1 MTLRGYEDR
10 VSTSAKRISRRNY
23 YWRRGTRLWVGIREF
38 IDHFSGRCELIM
50 TRIYIYQINISTEGS
65 CIQACDQTT
74 WRGDASCGILGRPID
89 LVGYESPT
97 AAMTAGPK
105 LCADIFDFSFFLFF

>member
-1 MTLRGYEDR
+1 MGRYKR
-10 VSTSAKRISRRNY
+10 VYRSFFGEMRINND
-23 YWRRGTRLWVGIREF
+23 TN
-38 IDHFSGRCELIM
+38 
-50 TRIYIYQINISTEGS
+50 IYIYQINISTEGS

>member
-1 MTLRGYEDR
+1 MGRYKR
-10 VSTSAKRISRRNY
+10 VYRSFFGEMRINNDTNIY
-23 YWRRGTRLWVGIREF
+23 
-38 IDHFSGRCELIM
+38 
-50 TRIYIYQINISTEGS
+50 IYIYQINISTEGS